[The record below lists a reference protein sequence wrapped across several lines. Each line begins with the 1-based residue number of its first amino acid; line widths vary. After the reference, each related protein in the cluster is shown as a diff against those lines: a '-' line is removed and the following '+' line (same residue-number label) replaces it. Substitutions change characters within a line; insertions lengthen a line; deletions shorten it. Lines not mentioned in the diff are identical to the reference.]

1 MPHIDHISLRNFRSF
16 MSAECRLSPFTLVV
30 GANNSGKTNFL
41 RAFADYSLMRLL
53 DSKPPPH
60 RNTPDAPVV
69 VELGT
74 RDGETLDIRHPWLIY
89 RFDPDVISRP
99 EAAAQSDPFVRENGE
114 GVTQVIE
121 RLSEEG
127 SPAFESILKQ
137 FRSAISEIESITL
150 RTLPPGGK
158 KTLML
163 QERGING
170 KTPLSEVSEG
180 TRLVLALLTVLHQ
193 KETPKLILI
202 EDIDRALH
210 PRLYERLVCIIQQ
223 IVRVSGVQIIATS
236 HNPYLIDEF
245 QDEPEAIVLVEKV
258 DGMSTLANLDDRL
271 KAIDWDSP
279 TVDEMP
285 LGQMWFSGLVGGV
298 PGMLRRPTA

>member
-1 MPHIDHISLRNFRSF
+1 MPHINHIHLSNCRSF
-16 MSAECRLSPFTLVV
+16 VSAECHLSPFTLVV

-41 RAFADYSLMRLL
+41 RAFADYSVNNLL
-53 DSKPPPH
+53 GSTPPPH
-60 RNTPDAPVV
+60 RNTPEAPVI
-69 VELGT
+69 VELAT
-74 RDGETLDIRHPWLIY
+74 ADATPLDIRHPWPIY

-99 EAAAQSDPFVRENGE
+99 EAAAQSDPFVRDNGE

-127 SPAFESILKQ
+127 SPAFDAILKQ

-163 QERGING
+163 QEKGVSG
-170 KTPLSEVSEG
+170 KTPLNEVSEG

-193 KETPKLILI
+193 KEPPKLILI

-210 PRLYERLVCIIQQ
+210 PRLYERLVRIIQQ

-245 QDEPEAIVLVEKV
+245 QDNPEAVVLVEKA
-258 DGMSTLANLDDRL
+258 DGMSTLSNLSDRL

-285 LGQMWFSGLVGGV
+285 LGQIWFSGLVGGV
-298 PGMLRRPTA
+298 PGMSRRPAA

>member
-1 MPHIDHISLRNFRSF
+1 MAHIDHIRLRNFRSF
-16 MSAECRLSPFTLVV
+16 MQAECRLSPFTLVV

-41 RAFADYSLMRLL
+41 RAFTDYSRTRLL
-53 DSKPPPH
+53 GTTPPPH
-60 RNTPDAPVV
+60 RNTPEAPVV
-69 VELGT
+69 IEFDTSDGT
-74 RDGETLDIRHPWLIY
+74 PLDIRHPWPIY

-99 EAAAQSDPFVRENGE
+99 ESAAQSDPFVRENGE

-127 SPAFESILKQ
+127 SPAFDAILSQ
-137 FRSAISEIESITL
+137 LRSAISAIESITL

-163 QERGING
+163 QEHGLSG
-170 KTPLSEVSEG
+170 KTPLSDVSEG
-180 TRLVLALLTVLHQ
+180 TRLVLALLTALHQ
-193 KETPKLILI
+193 KEPPKLILI

-210 PRLYERLVCIIQQ
+210 PRLYERLVRIIDQ
-223 IVRVSGVQIIATS
+223 IVRDTGVQIIATS

-245 QDEPEAIVLVEKV
+245 QDNPEAVVLVEKAN
-258 DGMSTLANLDDRL
+258 GMSTLANLDDRL
-271 KAIDWDSP
+271 KVIDWDSP

-298 PGMLRRPTA
+298 PTLTRKPAA